1 MANYFN
7 EQRVSQ
13 LLTEYQKS
21 HDDTIFTQI
30 QPEILAV
37 INGMIN
43 KHFIHNKAIY
53 MNRDDAISF
62 VYIEILRSLSNFNP
76 QRGRAYAYINMIAK
90 RSLISF
96 YNKHSR
102 ITNKEM
108 TYTDLTKNID
118 DTENGFDIDNIVDMN
133 VDYSAEN
140 DNELFDN
147 TQSITGY
154 KRKGTIPVDE
164 SLIIIYKYL
173 QNIQQCFSFFRND
186 DIALNHLIN
195 DIDYDVNA
203 CFCFANISSQKK
215 KKFLTYYNIISNID
229 ILIQKILI
237 YIKNRFDIDETRT
250 ITNYDG
256 NLSNRA
262 ISYIRTSVDK
272 YMNKEDNCLA
282 DYFNTS
288 ELIAFINYVINY
300 RVERFVYNG

>member
-43 KHFIHNKAIY
+43 KHFIHNKVIY

-102 ITNKEM
+102 IT
-108 TYTDLTKNID
+108 L
-118 DTENGFDIDNIVDMN
+118 
-133 VDYSAEN
+133 
-140 DNELFDN
+140 
-147 TQSITGY
+147 
-154 KRKGTIPVDE
+154 
-164 SLIIIYKYL
+164 
-173 QNIQQCFSFFRND
+173 
-186 DIALNHLIN
+186 
-195 DIDYDVNA
+195 
-203 CFCFANISSQKK
+203 
-215 KKFLTYYNIISNID
+215 
-229 ILIQKILI
+229 
-237 YIKNRFDIDETRT
+237 
-250 ITNYDG
+250 
-256 NLSNRA
+256 
-262 ISYIRTSVDK
+262 
-272 YMNKEDNCLA
+272 
-282 DYFNTS
+282 
-288 ELIAFINYVINY
+288 
-300 RVERFVYNG
+300 

>member
-13 LLTEYQKS
+13 LLTEYQKT
-21 HDDTIFTQI
+21 HDDTIFDKI

-147 TQSITGY
+147 TQSIT
-154 KRKGTIPVDE
+154 
-164 SLIIIYKYL
+164 
-173 QNIQQCFSFFRND
+173 
-186 DIALNHLIN
+186 
-195 DIDYDVNA
+195 
-203 CFCFANISSQKK
+203 
-215 KKFLTYYNIISNID
+215 
-229 ILIQKILI
+229 
-237 YIKNRFDIDETRT
+237 
-250 ITNYDG
+250 
-256 NLSNRA
+256 
-262 ISYIRTSVDK
+262 
-272 YMNKEDNCLA
+272 
-282 DYFNTS
+282 
-288 ELIAFINYVINY
+288 
-300 RVERFVYNG
+300 